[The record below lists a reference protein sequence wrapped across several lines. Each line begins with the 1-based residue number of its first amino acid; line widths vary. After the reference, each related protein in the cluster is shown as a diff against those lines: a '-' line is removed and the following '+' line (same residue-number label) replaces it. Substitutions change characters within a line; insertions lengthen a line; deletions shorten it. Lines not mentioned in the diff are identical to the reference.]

1 MYGDVRRYVSQ
12 CIACVTKK
20 MIPDKFLGQLGTIIA
35 NRPWEIIGSDM
46 LGPLPLTAKGN
57 RYILT
62 FTDHFTKWIKAIP
75 IKSCTAGEVAQ
86 NFVESIICEF
96 GTPDKLLTDR
106 GKAFIG
112 ELMTEINKIL
122 CIQFL

>member
-1 MYGDVRRYVSQ
+1 MYGDVHRYVTS

-20 MIPDKFLGQLGTIIA
+20 MQPNKNLGSLGTIIA
-35 NRPWEIIGSDM
+35 TRLWEVVGSDM

-57 RYILT
+57 WYILT
-62 FTDHFTKWIKAIP
+62 FTDHFTKWVEAYA

-86 NFVESIICEF
+86 HFVESIICRF
-96 GTPDKLLTDR
+96 GAPDKLLTDR

-112 ELMTEINKIL
+112 DLMTEINKL
-122 CIQFL
+122 LQV